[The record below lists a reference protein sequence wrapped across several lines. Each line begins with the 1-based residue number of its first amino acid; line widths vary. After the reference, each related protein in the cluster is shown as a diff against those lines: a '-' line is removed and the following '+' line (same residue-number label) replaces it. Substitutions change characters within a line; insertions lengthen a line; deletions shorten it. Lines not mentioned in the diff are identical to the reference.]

1 MTTPYASIWPIHG
14 PIEPEWTISKLLAYL
29 SEDAHL
35 DGTGLDGADLE
46 AGQPEA
52 DLRSSLRRIEAAAS
66 ELVGAPAWRGEPST
80 IALVRSLAALR
91 LRAPALGALRIGEL
105 LAPSGL
111 RRPEGAPR
119 GAAPGSPLLVR

>member
-1 MTTPYASIWPIHG
+1 M
-14 PIEPEWTISKLLAYL
+14 ELLAYL

-35 DGTGLDGADLE
+35 AGTGLDGADLDS
-46 AGQPEA
+46 ADLDGA

-119 GAAPGSPLLVR
+119 GAAPGSRLLVR